1 MGLNLIVL
9 LIVCGLTS
17 GGAWL
22 LASMSGHGYAGWPV
36 FMGVWGLFGL
46 GLGLDLLKSERRAR
60 IDGVARPSRSGHL
73 LAILIIVAV
82 PLLVCLIR
90 ALSQAPDDAAPVSAR

>member
-9 LIVCGLTS
+9 LVVCGLTS

-22 LASMSGHGYAGWPV
+22 LASMNGHEHAGWPV

-46 GLGLDLLKSERRAR
+46 SLGLDLLKCERLAR
-60 IDGVARPSRSGHL
+60 MDGESHRRGGHL
-73 LAILIIVAV
+73 LAIAIIVAV
-82 PLLVCLIR
+82 MLLACLIR
-90 ALSQAPDDAAPVSAR
+90 ALR